1 MIKNYL
7 KTAIRGLLRHK
18 AYSLINIAGLTLG
31 ITAALLIGLFVWDEY
46 RYDRFIPGGEGV
58 YRVYDVVTSDQ
69 GASNVSATPPMFA
82 ATLKHEFP
90 AVEQTTRVLVSPE
103 YKALF
108 EANGKQLYEKDEL
121 SVDSTFF
128 AVFPLAFG
136 SGSPARALDDPG
148 AIVISQEMAQ
158 RYFGSQNPMG
168 QKLLIDKQPVHVTGV
183 FEKEPR
189 FHLKFSFL
197 RPLRAMNIPEDRM
210 QSWGWQQFYT
220 YVRLKKGTNP
230 AALEASFKDIVA
242 KRAYTQLKGFKYV
255 PFFQTLR
262 DIHLHSAD
270 FKFDTAQKGNITY
283 VNALLIIAVFILVI
297 ACFNF
302 INLST
307 ARSIRRAKEVGVRKT
322 IGAGKG
328 QLMVQ
333 FIGETLLLAL
343 CSTVL
348 AVGFTALLLPWL
360 DDFTG
365 KVISVAALANPIA
378 ICFFLLLAVVVG
390 FLAGSYPAIVL
401 SGFDPVKVLKP
412 GNASGGLHGKI
423 PWLRHS
429 LVVVQFTLSILLI
442 ICCVI
447 VLRQVDYLHNKDLG
461 FSKDQIM
468 FFPMRGA
475 LFNNQEAFK
484 NELLRSPGISSVS
497 IGYGFPGDAV
507 AGDEILVPEHGQK
520 VSHPITQLAIDYD
533 YINTLQLRMV
543 AGRAF
548 SRAMSTDKDHAW
560 ILNETAVRELGFGTP
575 EKALG
580 QTLYWHPWDGNN
592 PDSLKVGQV
601 IGVVKDFNYK
611 SLYNKI
617 EPAALQIYPF
627 AAWKVAVKMHTAG
640 IDRTIAGVRDTWS
653 HFVND
658 YPLEYKFLDENFGQ
672 MYESEDK
679 LGSLL
684 WIFTGIAI
692 FVGCLGLFGLAAY
705 TAETRRKEVGIRKI
719 LGASVKGVLFLLS
732 RDLIGLVLISLLIA
746 SPIGWYFM
754 NHWLQGFAYRVA
766 IDWWMFGLAGLLALI
781 TALVTVS
788 YQAIRAATA
797 NPVSS
802 LRSE

>member
-31 ITAALLIGLFVWDEY
+31 ITAAVLIGLFVWDEY
-46 RYDRFIPGGEGV
+46 RYDRFIPGGEDV

-69 GASNVSATPPMFA
+69 GTSNASATPPMFA
-82 ATLKHEFP
+82 TTLKHEFP
-90 AVEQTTRVLVSPE
+90 AVQTVARVLATAD
-103 YKALF
+103 YKMLF
-108 EANGKQLYEKDEL
+108 EANGKQLYEQDGL
-121 SVDSTFF
+121 FVDSTFF
-128 AVFPLAFG
+128 AIFPLTFG
-136 SGSPARALDDPG
+136 QGSPAKALDDPG
-148 AIVISQEMAQ
+148 SIVISREMAH
-158 RYFGSQNPMG
+158 RYFGSANPMG

-183 FEKEPR
+183 FDKNPR
-189 FHLKFSFL
+189 FHLQFSFL
-197 RPLRAMNIPEDRM
+197 RPLRAMNIQEDRM
-210 QSWGWQQFYT
+210 QSWAWQQFYT
-220 YVRLKKGTNP
+220 YIRLNKGSDPGT
-230 AALEASFKDIVA
+230 LQRSFKDIVV
-242 KRAYTQLKGFKYV
+242 KRAYPQLKGFKYV
-255 PFFQTLR
+255 PVFQALR

-270 FKFDTAQKGNITY
+270 FKFDSTQKGNITY
-283 VNALLIIAVFILVI
+283 VNALLIIAAFILII

-307 ARSIRRAKEVGVRKT
+307 ARSVRRAKEVGVRKT

-343 CSTVL
+343 ASTIL
-348 AVGFTALLLPWL
+348 AVGLTALLLPWL
-360 DDFTG
+360 DNFTG
-365 KVISVAALANPIA
+365 KAIPLSALADPIA
-378 ICFFLLLAVVVG
+378 IGFFLLLTMIVG

-412 GNASGGLHGKI
+412 GNAAGGPPGKL

-447 VLRQVDYLHNKDLG
+447 VLRQVDYLHHKDLG

-497 IGYGFPGDAV
+497 IGYGFPGDPV

-520 VSHPITQLAIDYD
+520 VSHPITQLAVDYD
-533 YINTLQLRMV
+533 YIGTLQLKLV
-543 AGRAF
+543 AGRGF

-560 ILNETAVRELGFGTP
+560 ILNETAVRDLGFGTP

-592 PDSLKVGQV
+592 PDSLKVGRV
-601 IGVVKDFNYK
+601 IGVVRDFNYK

-627 AAWKVAVKMHTAG
+627 AAWKVAVKMHTEG
-640 IDRTIAGVRDTWS
+640 IDRTIARVRNIWG
-653 HFVND
+653 HFVTD

-692 FVGCLGLFGLAAY
+692 FVGCLGLFGLTAY

-732 RDLIGLVLISLLIA
+732 KDLIGLVVISLLIA

-754 NHWLQGFAYRVA
+754 NHWLRGFAYRVA
-766 IDWWMFGLAGLLALI
+766 IAWWMFGLAGFLALI
-781 TALVTVS
+781 TALMTVG